1 MGWVMTMEEVV
12 VMGPLGRV
20 VVLVGHLV
28 IKSFSILIH
37 NTEQKVSPVLV
48 AVVEP
53 CVQQDEGEVDGV
65 CGDADGGGELLVL
78 VLVLGELL
86 MTFEDAM
93 NGYKC
98 SPSLP

>member
-1 MGWVMTMEEVV
+1 MIFTMGWVMTMEEVV

-65 CGDADGGGELLVL
+65 CGDADGGGELLELVGV

-93 NGYKC
+93 NG
-98 SPSLP
+98 

>member
-53 CVQQDEGEVDGV
+53 CVQQDE
-65 CGDADGGGELLVL
+65 DADDASYDGALAGDGELLGLVVVVL
-78 VLVLGELL
+78 RIVMLV
-86 MTFEDAM
+86 
-93 NGYKC
+93 K
-98 SPSLP
+98 SW